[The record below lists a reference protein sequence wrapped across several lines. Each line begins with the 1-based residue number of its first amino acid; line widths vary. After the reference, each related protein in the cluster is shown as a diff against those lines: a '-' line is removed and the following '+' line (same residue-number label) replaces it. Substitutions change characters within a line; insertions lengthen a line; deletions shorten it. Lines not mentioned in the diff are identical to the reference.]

1 MKLYFSGNFKKIDEE
16 CYSAFGYPESIL
28 MENAGGGC
36 YRELLKLY
44 GESFLKK
51 ANIIIIC
58 GKGNNGGDG
67 LVLSRYLFN
76 GGFSIKTVILA
87 GKDSY
92 KGIAG
97 TNLDI
102 LTNLGGEIIEI
113 SEQGQLLALPALLE
127 DAKIIVDAIFG
138 VGLNREINGYYKEII
153 ELIDKKSTIN
163 GIDIVCIDVPSG
175 LNADSGEFMGAAI
188 KNNIKKV
195 FTFGGL
201 KAGFYINEGEKLLLD
216 EKIIL
221 IDINQPK
228 KLLEEHCSRIEILSG
243 EDILSYLPERNP
255 VATKFD
261 YGHLLV
267 IAGSYGKSGA
277 AYMASLSGFKGGAGL
292 VTAAI
297 PSKLNDIMEV
307 KTTEIMTYPAFDG
320 GKGFFTE
327 KSAVDIIDN
336 ALKGKTA
343 VVIGPGIGL
352 NAETK
357 LFLHRLLTNIINA
370 PVILDADALNILS
383 EDLGLLKDIK
393 GKNDI
398 VLTPHFKE
406 MERLTG
412 ISREIIAKNPLKVG
426 LDFAKEFG
434 VYLILKGSSMYIF
447 DKNGM
452 DASVQVKHSPIMASG
467 GSGDVLSGLAGSF
480 ACQGIPLYNAARA
493 ASYLIVYSARD
504 LSLRCGDF
512 GVGAAEIADNIPY
525 AMKKLRSETL
535 RES

>member
-1 MKLYFSGNFKKIDEE
+1 MKLYFSENLKKIDFDA
-16 CYSAFGYPESIL
+16 CSVFGYSENIL

-44 GESFLKK
+44 DESFLKK
-51 ANIIIIC
+51 ANIIVVC

-76 GGFSIKTVILA
+76 GGFNVKTIILA
-87 GKDSY
+87 NKDSY

-97 TNLDI
+97 DNLDI
-102 LTNLGGEIIEI
+102 LINLGAEVIEI
-113 SEQGQLLALPALLE
+113 SGKGQLSILSDIFEHAG
-127 DAKIIVDAIFG
+127 IVVDAIFG
-138 VGLNREINGYYKEII
+138 VGLNREINGFFKEII
-153 ELIDKKSTIN
+153 ELINKKSET
-163 GIDIVCIDVPSG
+163 GGLDIICIDVPSG
-175 LNADSGEFMGAAI
+175 LNSDSGEFMGAAI
-188 KNNIKKV
+188 KNKIKRV

-201 KAGFYINEGEKLLLD
+201 KVGFYINEGEKLLLD

-221 IDINQPK
+221 VDINQPK
-228 KLLEEHCSRIEILSG
+228 RLLEEYYSKIEILSK
-243 EDILSYLPERNP
+243 EDILSYLPERKP
-255 VATKFD
+255 TATKFD

-292 VTAAI
+292 ITAAI

-307 KTTEIMTYPAFDG
+307 KTTEIMTYPAFDSG
-320 GKGFFTE
+320 AGFFVE
-327 KSAVDIIDN
+327 KSAADILDN

-352 NAETK
+352 NSETK
-357 LFLHRLLTNIINA
+357 LFLHRLLANINVPI
-370 PVILDADALNILS
+370 ILDADALNILS
-383 EDLGLLKDIK
+383 EDLGILKDIK

-412 ISREIIAKNPLKVG
+412 IDRKIIAKNPLKVG

-434 VYLILKGSSMYIF
+434 VYLILKDSSMFIF
-447 DKNGM
+447 DKNGI
-452 DASVQVKHSPIMASG
+452 DASVQVKHSPVMASG
-467 GSGDVLSGLAGSF
+467 GSGDVLSGLIGSF
-480 ACQGIPLYNAARA
+480 VCQGIPLYNAMKA
-493 ASYLIVYSARD
+493 ASYLIVYSAGD
-504 LSLRCGDF
+504 LSLRYGDF
-512 GVGAAEIADNIPY
+512 GVGAAEIANNIPY
-525 AMKKLRSETL
+525 AMKKLRNI
-535 RES
+535 

>member
-1 MKLYFSGNFKKIDEE
+1 MKLYFSDNLKKIDEGARE
-16 CYSAFGYPESIL
+16 TFGYSENIL
-28 MENAGGGC
+28 MENAGSGC

-44 GESFLKK
+44 GENFLKK
-51 ANIIIIC
+51 AKIIVIC

-67 LVLSRYLFN
+67 LVLSRYFFN
-76 GGFSIKTVILA
+76 GGFNVKTVILA
-87 GKDSY
+87 KKDLY

-102 LTNLGGEIIEI
+102 LTNLGAEIIEI
-113 SEQGQLLALPALLE
+113 SENRQLSKLSGIIG
-127 DAKIIVDAIFG
+127 DAEIVVDAIFG
-138 VGLNREINGYYKEII
+138 IGLNREINGFFKDII
-153 ELIDKKSTIN
+153 DLIDKKSAA
-163 GIDIVCIDVPSG
+163 GGADIICIDVPSG
-175 LNADSGEFMGAAI
+175 LNSDSGEFMGAAI

-201 KAGFYINEGEKLLLD
+201 KVGFYINEGEKLLLD
-216 EKIIL
+216 EKITL
-221 IDINQPK
+221 IDINQPQR
-228 KLLEEHCSRIEILSG
+228 LLEEYCSGFEILSG
-243 EDILSYLPERNP
+243 KDILSYLPERNP
-255 VATKFD
+255 AATKFN

-267 IAGSYGKSGA
+267 VAGSYGKSGA

-297 PSKLNDIMEV
+297 PSALNDIMEI

-320 GKGFFTE
+320 GEGFFTE
-327 KSAVDIIDN
+327 KSAEDIIDN

-357 LFLHRLLTNIINA
+357 LFLHRLLTAIKV
-370 PVILDADALNILS
+370 PVVLDADALNILS

-447 DKNGM
+447 DKNGI
-452 DASVQVKHSPIMASG
+452 DASVQVKHSSVMASG

-480 ACQGIPLYNAARA
+480 ACQGIPLYNAMRA

-504 LSLRCGDF
+504 LSLRYGDF
-512 GVGAAEIADNIPY
+512 GVGAAEIAGNIPY
-525 AMKKLRSETL
+525 AVKKLRSL
-535 RES
+535 

>member
-1 MKLYFSGNFKKIDEE
+1 MKLYFSENLKKIDKES
-16 CYSAFGYPESIL
+16 YSVFGYSESIL

-44 GESFLKK
+44 DKSFLKK
-51 ANIIIIC
+51 ADIIIIC

-67 LVLSRYLFN
+67 FVLSRYLFN
-76 GGFSIKTVILA
+76 GGFNVKTIILA
-87 GKDSY
+87 NKDLY
-92 KGIAG
+92 KGIARA
-97 TNLDI
+97 NLDI
-102 LTNLGGEIIEI
+102 LINLGAEIVEI
-113 SEQGQLLALPALLE
+113 SESGRLPELSDILE
-127 DAKIIVDAIFG
+127 DTEIVVDAIFG
-138 VGLNREINGYYKEII
+138 VGLNREINGFFKEII
-153 ELIDKKSTIN
+153 DLINKKSET
-163 GIDIVCIDVPSG
+163 GRLDIICIDVPSG
-175 LNADSGEFMGAAI
+175 LNSDTGEFMGAAI

-201 KAGFYINEGEKLLLD
+201 KVGFYINEGEKLLLD

-228 KLLEEHCSRIEILSG
+228 TLLEEHCSKIEILSE
-243 EDILSYLPERNP
+243 EDILSYLPERKP
-255 VATKFD
+255 TATKFD

-307 KTTEIMTYPAFDG
+307 KTTEIMTYPAFDNG
-320 GKGFFTE
+320 EGFFTE
-327 KSAVDIIDN
+327 KSAIDILDN

-343 VVIGPGIGL
+343 VVIGPGVGL

-357 LFLHRLLTNIINA
+357 LFLHRLLTNIKVPI
-370 PVILDADALNILS
+370 ILDADALNILS
-383 EDLGLLKDIK
+383 EDLGILKDIK

-412 ISREIIAKNPLKVG
+412 VGRKIIAKNPLKVG
-426 LDFAKEFG
+426 LDFVKKFG

-447 DKNGM
+447 DKNGI
-452 DASVQVKHSPIMASG
+452 DVSVQVKHSPVMASG

-480 ACQGIPLYNAARA
+480 ACQGIPLYNAMRA

-504 LSLRCGDF
+504 LSLRYGDF
-512 GVGAAEIADNIPY
+512 GVGAAEIANNIPY
-525 AMKKLRSETL
+525 AVKKLKNL
-535 RES
+535 V